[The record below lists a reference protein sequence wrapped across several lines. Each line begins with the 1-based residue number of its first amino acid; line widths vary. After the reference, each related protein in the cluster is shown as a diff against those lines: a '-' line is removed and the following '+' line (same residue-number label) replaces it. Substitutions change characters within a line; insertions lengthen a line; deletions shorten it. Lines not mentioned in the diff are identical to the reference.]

1 MGRAQVQ
8 TLAATTSEPPN
19 PSSMGAGV
27 SSPTGERKPP
37 SASLAPAEQGMSPMT
52 PIEFVS
58 PPSNI
63 DVYVDAF
70 PDDEEV

>member
-1 MGRAQVQ
+1 
-8 TLAATTSEPPN
+8 
-19 PSSMGAGV
+19 
-27 SSPTGERKPP
+27 
-37 SASLAPAEQGMSPMT
+37 MSPMT